1 MFQGQK
7 FRRSISRGLGIGI
20 GLGVVAGLLL
30 GGAWPH
36 TPLHATATDRV
47 DSFAMASGQVDEDV
61 EAVYFLDF
69 YTGDLNAVVMGKQS
83 GHFTGYFK
91 ANVTADLGIDNAKS
105 PRYMMITGNV
115 DLRRAGSRM
124 QYSKAVVY
132 VAEVTTGKVAVY
144 AIPWSSA
151 LSQGGQGG
159 VQPLVPIATT
169 RFRNG
174 VAGVVKS
181 GS

>member
-1 MFQGQK
+1 M
-7 FRRSISRGLGIGI
+7 
-20 GLGVVAGLLL
+20 L
-30 GGAWPH
+30 GGVWPH

-47 DSFAMASGQVDEDV
+47 EAFAMASGYVDEDV

-69 YTGDLNAVVMGKQS
+69 LTGDLNAVVIGKQS

-91 ANVTADLGIDNAKS
+91 ANVIADMGIDTAKS
-105 PRYMMITGNV
+105 PRFMMVTGNV
-115 DLRRAGSRM
+115 DLRRAGTRM
-124 QYSKAVVY
+124 QYSKAAVY
-132 VAEVTTGKVAVY
+132 VAEITTGKVAAY
-144 AIPWSSA
+144 AVPWTSG

-159 VQPLVPIATT
+159 VQPLVPVATT

-174 VAGVVKS
+174 VAGVARK